1 MKKNA
6 RKVRKITEL
15 VGKRVIVPES
25 LLITPAMRQRLKWAT
40 AYRWNTLLTC
50 KVVKVKADKN
60 GMLSAIYVVRPAET
74 KYNPKTNRVQIKKWQ
89 KTPKRLL
96 AETFVRPIRRY
107 RWEDESD
114 FRWKV
119 AFRDK
124 PKRSWGNYVGMANTT
139 KQWHSYPTIG
149 YWLNNPDA
157 LEQVVLRRYDEQRY
171 GSTTFSDN
179 PDSSTFRPKKHW
191 RQWNKQV

>member
-25 LLITPAMRQRLKWAT
+25 LLITPAMKRRAK
-40 AYRWNTLLTC
+40 WNTRSRQNGWITC

-74 KYNPKTNRVQIKKWQ
+74 KYANGRFVIKRWM
-89 KTPKRLL
+89 KTPKRLT
-96 AETFVRPIRRY
+96 AESFTVPIRRY
-107 RWEDESD
+107 RWEDEPD
-114 FRWKV
+114 FRWK
-119 AFRDK
+119 AANQDK
-124 PKRSWGNYVGMANTT
+124 PSRCSPSYVGIARST
-139 KQWHSYPTIG
+139 KQWHEYPTIG
-149 YWLNNPDA
+149 YWLNNPLVLD
-157 LEQVVLRRYDEQRY
+157 QVVLRRYDEQRY

>member
-15 VGKRVIVPES
+15 VGKRVRVPES
-25 LLITPAMRQRLKWAT
+25 LLLTPAMRQKMGHRFAEQ
-40 AYRWNTLLTC
+40 TC

-60 GMLSAIYVVRPAET
+60 GMLSAIYVVRPAVR
-74 KYNPKTNRVQIKKWQ
+74 KYNPKTNRFEIKKWQ

-119 AFRDK
+119 ANQDK
-124 PKRSWGNYVGMANTT
+124 PGRCSPSYVGIARST
-139 KQWHSYPTIG
+139 KQWHEYPTIG

-171 GSTTFSDN
+171 GPTQFSDN
-179 PDSSTFRPKKHW
+179 PDSSNFKPKKHW